1 MLLENSTAV
10 IVGGGGGLGLEIG
23 RTFAREGA
31 NIVVLDR
38 TTDVCESA
46 IRTLKKDGVSNALGV
61 QVDVSDPNSVEKAF
75 IDLDQRPIKFDVLVN
90 SAGVRE
96 VKSVFEL
103 DPKEWQKVI
112 AINLSGPFYCARE
125 AAKRMRS
132 TGGGA
137 IVNIASVAALIG
149 ITHRPAY
156 TASKHGIV
164 GLTKNLAKDLAPYN
178 IRVNAVAPGT
188 VRTPM
193 TEAYYS
199 DEAFVRGMDQVVPLG
214 SKGNVTDVA
223 NAVLFF
229 SSAMSS
235 FVTGAVLPVDGGWSS
250 EKSYAYGSSSTAYT
264 SSNSGRMVE

>member
-10 IVGGGGGLGLEIG
+10 IVGGSGGLGLEIG

-31 NIVVLDR
+31 SIVVLDR
-38 TTDVCESA
+38 TMDICESA
-46 IRTLKKDGVSNALGV
+46 VKTLKKDGVTNVIGI
-61 QVDVSDPNSVEKAF
+61 QVDVSDPVSVEKAF
-75 IDLDQRPIKFDVLVN
+75 IDLDRESDKYDVLVN
-90 SAGVRE
+90 CAGVRE
-96 VKSVFEL
+96 VKNVFDL

-125 AAKRMRS
+125 AAKRMRN

-156 TASKHGIV
+156 TASKHGII
-164 GLTKNLAKDLAPYN
+164 GLTKNLAKDLASYN

-199 DEAFVRGMDQVVPLG
+199 DEAFVHGMDQVVPLG
-214 SKGNVTDVA
+214 SKGNVSDVA

-229 SSAMSS
+229 SSAMSA
-235 FVTGAVLPVDGGWSS
+235 FVTGTVLPVDGGWSS
-250 EKSYAYGSSSTAYT
+250 EKSYAYGNSSAFT
-264 SSNSGRMVE
+264 SANSSQMVE